1 MPGRPSA
8 EWPVGCRPTRGVGD
22 EMAKILVAEDEKQ
35 IADMIAFKLTN
46 SGHQVIRA
54 QDGEQAVTLAA
65 SQLPDL
71 ILLDAMMPGLSGFE
85 VLRRL
90 KADPA
95 LRAVPVIMVTAK
107 GHERDVLSG
116 LRGGA
121 VDYVVKPFSLK
132 ELAARVDLALRK
144 EPPATAS

>member
-1 MPGRPSA
+1 
-8 EWPVGCRPTRGVGD
+8 
-22 EMAKILVAEDEKQ
+22 MAKILVAEDEKQ

-46 SGHQVIRA
+46 RGHEVIRA
-54 QDGEQAVTLAA
+54 QDGEQAMKLAKRDM
-65 SQLPDL
+65 PDL
-71 ILLDAMMPGLSGFE
+71 IMLDAMMPGIGGFE

-95 LRAVPVIMVTAK
+95 LRSVPVIMVTAK

-132 ELAARVDLALRK
+132 ELAARVELALGK
-144 EPPATAS
+144 EPPPTTP

>member
-1 MPGRPSA
+1 
-8 EWPVGCRPTRGVGD
+8 
-22 EMAKILVAEDEKQ
+22 MARILLAEDEKQ

-54 QDGEQAVTLAA
+54 SDGEQALKMAL
-65 SQLPDL
+65 SDPPDL
-71 ILLDAMMPGLSGFE
+71 IMLDAMMPVLSGFE

-90 KADPA
+90 KADEVV
-95 LRAVPVIMVTAK
+95 RAIPVIMVTAK

-132 ELAARVDLALRK
+132 ELAARVELALSK
-144 EPPATAS
+144 EAPPKAP

>member
-1 MPGRPSA
+1 
-8 EWPVGCRPTRGVGD
+8 
-22 EMAKILVAEDEKQ
+22 MAKILVAEDEKQ

-65 SQLPDL
+65 SELPDL

-90 KADPA
+90 KGDAA

-144 EPPATAS
+144 EPPATAC

>member
-1 MPGRPSA
+1 
-8 EWPVGCRPTRGVGD
+8 
-22 EMAKILVAEDEKQ
+22 MAKILVAEDEKQ

-54 QDGEQAVTLAA
+54 QDGEQAMKLAR
-65 SQLPDL
+65 SDSPDL
-71 ILLDAMMPGLSGFE
+71 IMLDAMMPGLGGFE

-90 KADPA
+90 KADA
-95 LRAVPVIMVTAK
+95 TLRSVPVIMVTAK

-132 ELAARVDLALRK
+132 ELAARVELALGK
-144 EPPATAS
+144 EQPPTTP

>member
-1 MPGRPSA
+1 
-8 EWPVGCRPTRGVGD
+8 
-22 EMAKILVAEDEKQ
+22 MARILMAEDEKQ

-54 QDGEQAVTLAA
+54 QDGEQALQLAL
-65 SQLPDL
+65 QDPPDL
-71 ILLDAMMPGLSGFE
+71 IMLDAMMPGLSGFE
-85 VLRRL
+85 VLRQL

-95 LRAVPVIMVTAK
+95 LRRVPVIMVTAK

-121 VDYVVKPFSLK
+121 ADYIVKPFSLK
-132 ELAARVDLALRK
+132 ELAARVELALSR
-144 EPPATAS
+144 EAPPTRP

>member
-1 MPGRPSA
+1 
-8 EWPVGCRPTRGVGD
+8 
-22 EMAKILVAEDEKQ
+22 MAKILVAEDDKQ
-35 IADMIAFKLTN
+35 IGDMIAFKLTN
-46 SGHQVIRA
+46 GGHQVIRA
-54 QDGEQAVTLAA
+54 EDGEEAVALAGRE
-65 SQLPDL
+65 LPDL

-90 KADPA
+90 KSDPT

-121 VDYVVKPFSLK
+121 VDYIVKPFSLK

>member
-1 MPGRPSA
+1 
-8 EWPVGCRPTRGVGD
+8 
-22 EMAKILVAEDEKQ
+22 MAKILVAEDEKQ
-35 IADMIAFKLTN
+35 IGDMIAFKLTN
-46 SGHQVIRA
+46 GGHQVIRA
-54 QDGEQAVTLAA
+54 QDGEQAVALAA
-65 SQLPDL
+65 SELPDL

-90 KADPA
+90 KGDPA
-95 LRAVPVIMVTAK
+95 LRAVPIIMVTAK

>member
-1 MPGRPSA
+1 
-8 EWPVGCRPTRGVGD
+8 
-22 EMAKILVAEDEKQ
+22 MAKILVAEDDKQ
-35 IADMIAFKLTN
+35 IGDMIAFKLTN
-46 SGHQVIRA
+46 GGHQVIRA
-54 QDGEQAVTLAA
+54 EDGEEAVALAGRE
-65 SQLPDL
+65 LPDL

-90 KADPA
+90 KSDPT

>member
-1 MPGRPSA
+1 
-8 EWPVGCRPTRGVGD
+8 
-22 EMAKILVAEDEKQ
+22 MARILLAEDEKQ

-54 QDGEQAVTLAA
+54 ADGEQALQMALRE
-65 SQLPDL
+65 LPDL
-71 ILLDAMMPGLSGFE
+71 IMLDAMMPVLSGFE

-90 KADPA
+90 KSDAVV
-95 LRAVPVIMVTAK
+95 RAIPVIMVTAK

-132 ELAARVDLALRK
+132 ELAARVELALSK
-144 EPPATAS
+144 EAPPE

>member
-1 MPGRPSA
+1 
-8 EWPVGCRPTRGVGD
+8 
-22 EMAKILVAEDEKQ
+22 MAKILLAEDENQ
-35 IADMIAFKLTN
+35 IADMVSFKLTN
-46 SGHQVIRA
+46 GGHQVIRA

-65 SQLPDL
+65 SELPDL
-71 ILLDAMMPGLSGFE
+71 ILLDAMMPGLTGFE

-90 KADPA
+90 KGDPA

>member
-1 MPGRPSA
+1 
-8 EWPVGCRPTRGVGD
+8 
-22 EMAKILVAEDEKQ
+22 MAKILVAEDEKQ

-54 QDGEQAVTLAA
+54 QDGEQAMKLAK
-65 SQLPDL
+65 SDSPDL
-71 ILLDAMMPGLSGFE
+71 IMLDAMMPGLGGFE

-90 KADPA
+90 KADA
-95 LRAVPVIMVTAK
+95 TLRSVPVIMVTAK

-132 ELAARVDLALRK
+132 ELAARVELALGK
-144 EPPATAS
+144 EQPPTTP

>member
-1 MPGRPSA
+1 
-8 EWPVGCRPTRGVGD
+8 
-22 EMAKILVAEDEKQ
+22 MAKILVAEDEKQ

-54 QDGEQAVTLAA
+54 QDGEQAMKLA
-65 SQLPDL
+65 QRDTPDL
-71 ILLDAMMPGLSGFE
+71 IMLDAMMPGIGGFE

-90 KADPA
+90 KLDLA
-95 LRAVPVIMVTAK
+95 LRSVPVIMVTAK

-132 ELAARVDLALRK
+132 ELAARVELALGR
-144 EPPATAS
+144 EPPPTTP